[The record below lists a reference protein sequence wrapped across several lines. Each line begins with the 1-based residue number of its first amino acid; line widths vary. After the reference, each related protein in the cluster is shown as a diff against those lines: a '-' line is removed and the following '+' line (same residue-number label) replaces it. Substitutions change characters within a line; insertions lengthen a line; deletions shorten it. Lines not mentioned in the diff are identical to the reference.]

1 MMLILI
7 VTFLVVSTCALILP
21 LNITSLGSEDFNVTA
36 PPQAHCNASTTWLG
50 ASTIT
55 DQFIDECVEAEDN
68 LWKTELEPHSYSE
81 FEFAPAGVTPVQKD
95 LPTKRTPRRYT
106 VGKLYFQQAHRPRLD
121 RVLMCRG
128 CCVGACTLAIINFNE
143 LPAPFWEGAIKK
155 PLPPTDVADF
165 WDIRV
170 SLAKVYETCLYGRSK
185 GVGVAIAGES
195 YQCLFVSISG
205 ILVSE
210 WFSMA
215 KVGQKN
221 SIGVFLFGTGSPID
235 AAIPEGIRL
244 VEPFNAT
251 IGVGEGLD
259 N

>member
-1 MMLILI
+1 MLILI

-106 VGKLYFQQAHRPRLD
+106 VG
-121 RVLMCRG
+121 
-128 CCVGACTLAIINFNE
+128 ACTLAIINFNE

-185 GVGVAIAGES
+185 GVGVAIA
-195 YQCLFVSISG
+195 
-205 ILVSE
+205 VSE